1 MRSVLLFLGW
11 LAGAGWSAAWA
22 FLWGGRTAWFTFYAM
37 AFLLLY
43 TGGLLWSARRG
54 VRVEA
59 GQGSGAAPVSGEE
72 QDRTVEHGDP
82 VHLIYSVRLPSGWA
96 PGIWVLLEEAWVHQ
110 GTGERHLVRM
120 ASPLRRSGADLQGG
134 LPPLRRGCY
143 RREVQEVRLSDAFG
157 LLQVKV
163 GVVERT
169 AAAADKVKTGEPGG
183 QAAGLETGLPG
194 EKKAARTG
202 AMTDS
207 RRGAVSGKNAGQ
219 PAGWAAASDD
229 DPTGG
234 GQIWVL
240 PRCLSAAAWP
250 AGSLGDGR
258 PVQRR
263 AWSAAEVPQLSGTRP
278 YAPGDP
284 LRRIHWR
291 SSARTGDLR
300 AKELEPP
307 GPGRQLVLLDAAG
320 AGGSEGAA
328 LWADPLLT
336 AAAEAAA
343 GLLRRSLAEGRRV
356 RLAVSDAQG
365 SAAEAHGSA
374 RLAGLLRL
382 LAAVPRGGA
391 AADSGGGSFAA
402 LVLRET
408 RSAAGGALTL
418 VTARADAQLP
428 QVLRRLPK
436 GAAGVVFVHGPGEL
450 PEHVHAWKRQL
461 EALGCPVT
469 LVPAGTAPVPVPAE
483 EGGVR
488 HAVWGT

>member
-22 FLWGGRTAWFTFYAM
+22 FLWGGRTAWFMFYAM

-82 VHLIYSVRLPSGWA
+82 VHLIYSVRFPSGWA

-169 AAAADKVKTGEPGG
+169 AAAADKVRTGEPGV
-183 QAAGLETGLPG
+183 QAASLESALPG
-194 EKKAARTG
+194 EKKAAR
-202 AMTDS
+202 TDS

-219 PAGWAAASDD
+219 TAGWAATSDE

-240 PRCLSAAAWP
+240 PRCHSAAAWP

-336 AAAEAAA
+336 AA
-343 GLLRRSLAEGRRV
+343 V
-356 RLAVSDAQG
+356 
-365 SAAEAHGSA
+365 
-374 RLAGLLRL
+374 
-382 LAAVPRGGA
+382 
-391 AADSGGGSFAA
+391 
-402 LVLRET
+402 
-408 RSAAGGALTL
+408 
-418 VTARADAQLP
+418 
-428 QVLRRLPK
+428 PK

-469 LVPAGTAPVPVPAE
+469 LVPAGTAPVPVPAA
-483 EGGVR
+483 EGGAR